1 MIYLQRESTVKS
13 GQFSPNWGI
22 GSPELLMSGIKSKI
36 KLSSKT
42 NITST
47 YINSYNLP
55 STSINSIN
63 VRNSVISTRV
73 SKKLKIINLPS
84 RIDFELG
91 LSNKNW
97 SNVDNAPELTGKFMD
112 IRVKSAFKK
121 INFNSEFRYV
131 EANFRSSGAQTRRV
145 NFNQGPSAYPFYSNN
160 SIPSKLDFLTY

>member
-1 MIYLQRESTVKS
+1 
-13 GQFSPNWGI
+13 
-22 GSPELLMSGIKSKI
+22 MSGIKSKI

-63 VRNSVISTRV
+63 VNNSVISTRV

-91 LSNKNW
+91 ISNKNW
-97 SNVDNAPELTGKFMD
+97 SNVDNALELTGKFMD
-112 IRVKSAFKK
+112 IRIKSVFKK

-145 NFNQGPSAYPFYSNN
+145 NFNQGLVRTHFIQIIQYQG
-160 SIPSKLDFLTY
+160 KLDFLTY